1 MLSLSTRELLRRHA
15 LLDQLGNNQKL
26 KLADEYI
33 NTGYNLVWNE
43 GSYDK
48 AIDALQKA
56 LDIQHECHGKHHKD
70 VGHTCSFIGTAF
82 LHKGEHG
89 QALRYFL
96 ESRRIFCKAGQG
108 RVKSVDRNIHYV
120 LEKMGLCPKD
130 IAWYQDSVRR
140 VVEHELQAD
149 QGAQGHLRRQPG
161 AAVQPAAAHGH
172 AAAEP
177 DRALVAAQLYLAE

>member
-1 MLSLSTRELLRRHA
+1 MHTADNKMLSLSTRELLRRHA

-149 QGAQGHLRRQPG
+149 RLKRNGLVSEARLEHKKARREASILQSLINN
-161 AAVQPAAAHGH
+161 
-172 AAAEP
+172 EI
-177 DRALVAAQLYLAE
+177 